1 MVSWVVL
8 VRRCGDR
15 SGDLSRITSENA
27 KYLRR
32 YDVNGTLPD
41 ANVNAMLVHSFKM
54 KRPTSH

>member
-1 MVSWVVL
+1 ML
-8 VRRCGDR
+8 VRRRGDM

-27 KYLRR
+27 KNLRR